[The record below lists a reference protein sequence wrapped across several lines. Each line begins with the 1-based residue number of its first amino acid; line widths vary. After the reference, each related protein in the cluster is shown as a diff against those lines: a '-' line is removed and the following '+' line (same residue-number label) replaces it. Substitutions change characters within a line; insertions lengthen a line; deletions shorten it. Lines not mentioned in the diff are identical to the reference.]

1 MRASGSSQARPTRA
15 AISPS
20 PLVRGAAA
28 SALVLALGGL
38 DDPAP
43 PPPAV
48 GPPAAAARGGAA
60 AGALCG
66 PRTVPEGAACVP
78 LPAPGAPLPEGGAAA
93 LYGPTG
99 ARPGAGARS
108 HAYEHIPRR
117 PERPASAAAYAFP
130 IGAPDHPS
138 PAFLLVEGAAA
149 PPGALPQA
157 GPAPTGPSPVAA
169 IGAPRPEPPSWTG
182 GVEIAAARGDRVAA
196 LRLDG
201 QEAKAEVVFV
211 GELTGITV
219 ATAHDVRE
227 GDRVRRY
234 VLLHGHL
241 DRPGPGVVAG
251 ARLDAGDVVG
261 YAGETG
267 SPGLVRLHLE
277 ARQLREGARLSDIDP
292 KRITDAAVTVPC
304 DLRNV
309 LPLRQGASL

>member
-1 MRASGSSQARPTRA
+1 MHAPGSSQARPTRTA
-15 AISPS
+15 VSPS

-28 SALVLALGGL
+28 SALILALGGL

-48 GPPAAAARGGAA
+48 VPPAAAARGAA
-60 AGALCG
+60 GAGALCG

-93 LYGPTG
+93 LYAPGG
-99 ARPGAGARS
+99 ARSGGAGARS
-108 HAYEHIPRR
+108 QAYEHIPRR

-130 IGAPDHPS
+130 IGAPDRPS
-138 PAFLLVEGAAA
+138 LAFLLVEGATA
-149 PPGALPQA
+149 PPGAP
-157 GPAPTGPSPVAA
+157 PSSGPVAA

-182 GVEIAAARGDRVAA
+182 GVEIAATRGERVSA
-196 LRLDG
+196 LKLDG
-201 QEAKAEVVFV
+201 QDGKAEVVFV

-241 DRPGPGVVAG
+241 ERPGPGVVAG

-267 SPGLVRLHLE
+267 SAGLVRLHLE
-277 ARQLREGARLSDIDP
+277 ARQLREGARLSDLDP

>member
-1 MRASGSSQARPTRA
+1 MRVSGSLQGRPARA
-15 AISPS
+15 AVSPS

-28 SALVLALGGL
+28 SALVLALGGI
-38 DDPAP
+38 DDPEP

-48 GPPAAAARGGAA
+48 VPPAAAARGAAGAA
-60 AGALCG
+60 ALCG

-93 LYGPTG
+93 LSEPAG
-99 ARPGAGARS
+99 ARPAGAGTRS
-108 HAYEHIPRR
+108 QAQEHIPRR
-117 PERPASAAAYAFP
+117 PERPASAAAYTFP
-130 IGAPDHPS
+130 IGAPDAP
-138 PAFLLVEGAAA
+138 PGFLLVEDAPAGA
-149 PPGALPQA
+149 GALPAA
-157 GPAPTGPSPVAA
+157 GSVAV
-169 IGAPRPEPPSWTG
+169 IGAARPEPPSWIG
-182 GVEIAAARGDRVAA
+182 GIDIAAARGERVAA
-196 LRLDG
+196 LRLEG
-201 QEAKAEVVFV
+201 QEGKAEVVFV
-211 GELTGITV
+211 GALSGITV

-227 GDRVRRY
+227 ARDVGRVRRY
-234 VLLHGHL
+234 LLLHGHL

-267 SPGLVRLHLE
+267 SPGLVRLRLE
-277 ARQLREGARLSDIDP
+277 ARQIREGARLPELDA

>member
-1 MRASGSSQARPTRA
+1 MRASGSPQARPTRA
-15 AISPS
+15 AVSPS

-38 DDPAP
+38 DDPSP
-43 PPPAV
+43 PPPAIV
-48 GPPAAAARGGAA
+48 PPAAAARGAAGAA
-60 AGALCG
+60 ALCG
-66 PRTVPEGAACVP
+66 PRTVPEGAACIP

-93 LYGPTG
+93 LSGPAG
-99 ARPGAGARS
+99 ARPTRAGERGQ
-108 HAYEHIPRR
+108 AYEHIPRR

-130 IGAPDHPS
+130 IGAPAQP
-138 PAFLLVEGAAA
+138 PGFLLVEGAPAQAGA
-149 PPGALPQA
+149 PPPA
-157 GPAPTGPSPVAA
+157 GPVAA
-169 IGAPRPEPPSWTG
+169 IGAARPEPPSWAG
-182 GVEIAAARGDRVAA
+182 GVEIAATRGERVTA
-196 LRLDG
+196 LRLEG
-201 QEAKAEVVFV
+201 QEGKAEVVFV
-211 GELTGITV
+211 GELSGITV

-227 GDRVRRY
+227 ARDVDRVRRY
-234 VLLHGHL
+234 VVLHGHL

-267 SPGLVRLHLE
+267 SLGLVRLHLE
-277 ARQLREGARLSDIDP
+277 ARQLREGARLSDLDP

>member
-1 MRASGSSQARPTRA
+1 MPASGSSQARPTRA
-15 AISPS
+15 AVSPS

-48 GPPAAAARGGAA
+48 VPPAAAARGAAGAA
-60 AGALCG
+60 ALCG
-66 PRTVPEGAACVP
+66 PRTVPEGAACIP

-93 LYGPTG
+93 LSGPAG
-99 ARPGAGARS
+99 ARPAGAGARGQ
-108 HAYEHIPRR
+108 AYEHIPRR

-130 IGAPDHPS
+130 VGAPDQP
-138 PAFLLVEGAAA
+138 PGFLLVEGAPAQ
-149 PPGALPQA
+149 PGALPQA
-157 GPAPTGPSPVAA
+157 SPVAA
-169 IGAPRPEPPSWTG
+169 IGAARPEPPSWAG
-182 GVEIAAARGDRVAA
+182 GVEIAAARGEQVAS
-196 LRLDG
+196 LRLEG
-201 QEAKAEVVFV
+201 QEGKAEVVFV
-211 GELTGITV
+211 GELSGITV

-227 GDRVRRY
+227 ARDVDRVRRY
-234 VLLHGHL
+234 VILHGHL

-261 YAGETG
+261 YAGDTG
-267 SPGLVRLHLE
+267 SAGLVRLHLE
-277 ARQLREGARLSDIDP
+277 ARQLREGARLSDLDP

>member
-1 MRASGSSQARPTRA
+1 MA

-28 SALVLALGGL
+28 SALLLALGGL

-48 GPPAAAARGGAA
+48 VPPAAAARGAA
-60 AGALCG
+60 GAGALCG

-93 LYGPTG
+93 LYAPGG
-99 ARPGAGARS
+99 ARPAGAGARS
-108 HAYEHIPRR
+108 QAYEHIPRR

-138 PAFLLVEGAAA
+138 PAFLLVEGATAQPGA
-149 PPGALPQA
+149 PPSSG
-157 GPAPTGPSPVAA
+157 PVAA
-169 IGAPRPEPPSWTG
+169 IGPPRPEPPTWTG
-182 GVEIAAARGDRVAA
+182 GVEIAAARGDRVSA
-196 LRLDG
+196 LKLDG
-201 QEAKAEVVFV
+201 QEGKAEVVFV

-251 ARLDAGDVVG
+251 ARLEAGDVVG

-267 SPGLVRLHLE
+267 SAGLVRLHLE
-277 ARQLREGARLSDIDP
+277 ARQLREGARLSDLDP

>member
-48 GPPAAAARGGAA
+48 VPPAAAARGAAGAA
-60 AGALCG
+60 ALCG

-93 LYGPTG
+93 LSGPGG
-99 ARPGAGARS
+99 ARAAGAGARGQ
-108 HAYEHIPRR
+108 AYEHIPRR

-130 IGAPDHPS
+130 LGAPGQP
-138 PAFLLVEGAAA
+138 PGFLLVEGAPAQPGA
-149 PPGALPQA
+149 PPPA
-157 GPAPTGPSPVAA
+157 GPVAA
-169 IGAPRPEPPSWTG
+169 IGAARPEPPSWAG
-182 GVEIAAARGDRVAA
+182 GVDLAAARGERVAA
-196 LRLDG
+196 LKLEG
-201 QEAKAEVVFV
+201 QEGKAEVVFV
-211 GELTGITV
+211 GELSGITV

-227 GDRVRRY
+227 ADRVRRY
-234 VLLHGHL
+234 VVLHGHL

-261 YAGETG
+261 YAGDTG
-267 SPGLVRLHLE
+267 SPGLVRLRLE
-277 ARQLREGARLSDIDP
+277 ARQLREGARLSDLDP
-292 KRITDAAVTVPC
+292 KRLTDAAVTVPC

>member
-15 AISPS
+15 AVSPS

-48 GPPAAAARGGAA
+48 VPPAAAARGAAGAA
-60 AGALCG
+60 ALCG

-78 LPAPGAPLPEGGAAA
+78 LPAPGAPLSEGGAAA
-93 LYGPTG
+93 LSGPGG
-99 ARPGAGARS
+99 ARPAGAGARGQ
-108 HAYEHIPRR
+108 AYEHIPRR

-130 IGAPDHPS
+130 IGAPDRAPG
-138 PAFLLVEGAAA
+138 FLLVEGAPAQPGA
-149 PPGALPQA
+149 PPPA
-157 GPAPTGPSPVAA
+157 GPVAA
-169 IGAPRPEPPSWTG
+169 IGAARPEPPSWAG
-182 GVEIAAARGDRVAA
+182 GVDLAAARGDRVTS
-196 LRLDG
+196 LRLEG
-201 QEAKAEVVFV
+201 QEGKAEVVFV
-211 GELTGITV
+211 GELSGITV
-219 ATAHDVRE
+219 ATAHDVRDV
-227 GDRVRRY
+227 DRVRRY

-261 YAGETG
+261 YAGDTG
-267 SPGLVRLHLE
+267 SPGLVRLRLE
-277 ARQLREGARLSDIDP
+277 ARQLREGARLSDLDP
-292 KRITDAAVTVPC
+292 KRIIDAAVTVPC

>member
-1 MRASGSSQARPTRA
+1 MRAPSSSQARPTRA
-15 AISPS
+15 AVSPS

-38 DDPAP
+38 DDPGP

-48 GPPAAAARGGAA
+48 VPPAARGGAGA
-60 AGALCG
+60 AALCG

-93 LYGPTG
+93 LYGPAG
-99 ARPGAGARS
+99 ARPAGAGARS
-108 HAYEHIPRR
+108 QAHERIPRR

-130 IGAPDHPS
+130 LGAPDQL
-138 PAFLLVEGAAA
+138 PAFLLVEDAAS
-149 PPGALPQA
+149 QA
-157 GPAPTGPSPVAA
+157 GAPLPAGPVAA
-169 IGAPRPEPPSWTG
+169 VGAARPEPPSWAG
-182 GVEIAAARGDRVAA
+182 GVELAAARGERVAA
-196 LRLDG
+196 LKLDG
-201 QEAKAEVVFV
+201 QEGKAEVVFV
-211 GELTGITV
+211 GELSGITV

-227 GDRVRRY
+227 AHDVDRVRRY
-234 VLLHGHL
+234 ILLHGHL

-251 ARLDAGDVVG
+251 ARLDAGDVIG

-277 ARQLREGARLSDIDP
+277 ARQLREGARLSDLDP
-292 KRITDAAVTVPC
+292 KRLTDDAVTVPC

>member
-15 AISPS
+15 ALSPS

-48 GPPAAAARGGAA
+48 VPPAAAARGPAG

-66 PRTVPEGAACVP
+66 PRTVPEGAACIP
-78 LPAPGAPLPEGGAAA
+78 LPAPGAPLAEGGAAA
-93 LYGPTG
+93 IYGPGG
-99 ARPGAGARS
+99 ARPAGAGARS
-108 HAYEHIPRR
+108 QAYEHIPRR
-117 PERPASAAAYAFP
+117 PERPASAGAYAFP
-130 IGAPDHPS
+130 IGAPDQP
-138 PAFLLVEGAAA
+138 PAFLLVEGTAA
-149 PPGALPQA
+149 QA
-157 GPAPTGPSPVAA
+157 GAQPPAGPVAA
-169 IGAPRPEPPSWTG
+169 IGAARPEPPSWAG
-182 GVEIAAARGDRVAA
+182 GVEIAATRGDRVAA

-201 QEAKAEVVFV
+201 QEGKAEVVFV
-211 GELTGITV
+211 GELSGITI

-277 ARQLREGARLSDIDP
+277 ARQLREGARLSDLDP